1 MIVFLETANLSC
13 SLTQVVKINVARS
26 FQGEEHVGNITTSN
40 KKETLLY
47 FEADAWVYFGPFI

>member
-1 MIVFLETANLSC
+1 MSLEVF
-13 SLTQVVKINVARS
+13 K
-26 FQGEEHVGNITTSN
+26 GEEHVGNITTSN